1 MKGILHKEFGK
12 CVSRGFLLIVAA
24 CLSLT
29 ACTDDA
35 DSQSDREEG
44 DLLQL
49 IPFVRQTE
57 EMSTRADVVPDDY
70 VPFTNVY
77 PIAEG
82 EKPSFGIF
90 LAEPGTTAPDKMGMI
105 TYQGLDVENKD
116 VWRSYVEVKQK
127 SYYVYGYLPAE
138 AAEGGATLEPYN
150 GDFANGAV
158 MTIKDLPAAATYDVC
173 VITGIQDAT
182 SANAEIDLHLGKFAY
197 QGKPKGQNYIGVLLD
212 HLYSEID
219 FQFKVDERY
228 NRQRHI
234 RLKKMTLKS
243 VGRDKVTATV
253 RIVGNNT
260 DSDPIEHL
268 AWTANGG
275 TSDAVLFENEAGV
288 LVTTNAESFGQL
300 RGFAMP
306 AASNSLLLE
315 CIYDV
320 YDIEDNLV
328 RRNCKAEND
337 LSLRVAD
344 LKRGEM
350 SEVTLTVR
358 PTYLYVLSEPDMD
371 NPTVVMN

>member
-57 EMSTRADVVPDDY
+57 EMSTRADVVPDGY
-70 VPFTNVY
+70 WPFTSIY

-90 LAEPGTTAPDKMGMI
+90 LAEPGATAPDKMGMI

-127 SYYVYGYLPAE
+127 NYYVYGFLPAE

-219 FQFKVDERY
+219 FQFKVDEKY

-288 LVTTNAESFGQL
+288 LVKTDAEEFGEL

-306 AASNSLLLE
+306 AASNSLVLE

-320 YDIEDNLV
+320 YDIDDNLV
-328 RRNCKAEND
+328 RRNCKAENN
-337 LSLRVAD
+337 LSLKVAD
-344 LKRGEM
+344 LKRGEK

-358 PTYLYVLSEPDMD
+358 PTYLYVLSEPDLD
-371 NPTVVMN
+371 NPTIVAN

>member
-12 CVSRGFLLIVAA
+12 CVSRGFLLMMAA

-57 EMSTRADVVPDDY
+57 EMSTRADVVPDGY

-90 LAEPGTTAPDKMGMI
+90 LTEPGATAPDKMGMI
-105 TYQGLDVENKD
+105 TYQGLDVEDKD

-127 SYYVYGYLPAE
+127 SYYVYGFLPAE

-150 GDFANGAV
+150 GDFANGAI

-182 SANAEIDLHLGKFAY
+182 SADADIDLHLGQFAY

-358 PTYLYVLSEPDMD
+358 PTYLYVLSEPDLD
-371 NPTVVMN
+371 NPTIVAN

>member
-12 CVSRGFLLIVAA
+12 CVSRGFLLMMAA

-57 EMSTRADVVPDDY
+57 EMSTRADVVPDGY
-70 VPFTNVY
+70 VPFTSIY

-90 LAEPGTTAPDKMGMI
+90 LTEPGATAPAKIGMI
-105 TYQGLDVENKD
+105 TYQGLDVEDKD

-127 SYYVYGYLPAE
+127 SYYVYGFLPAE
-138 AAEGGATLEPYN
+138 AAAGGATLEPYN
-150 GDFANGAV
+150 GDFANGVV

-173 VITGIQDAT
+173 VITGIQDAS

-320 YDIEDNLV
+320 YDIEGNLV

-358 PTYLYVLSEPDMD
+358 PTYLYVLSEPDLD
-371 NPTVVMN
+371 NPTIVAN

>member
-90 LAEPGTTAPDKMGMI
+90 LAEPGATAPDKMGMI
-105 TYQGLDVENKD
+105 TYQGLDVEDKD

-127 SYYVYGYLPAE
+127 SYYVYGFLPAE
-138 AAEGGATLEPYN
+138 AAAGGATLEPYN

-173 VITGIQDAT
+173 VITGIQDAS

-219 FQFKVDERY
+219 FQFKVDEKY

-234 RLKKMTLKS
+234 RLKKMTMKS

-306 AASNSLLLE
+306 AASNSLVLE

-320 YDIEDNLV
+320 YDIDDNLV
-328 RRNCKAEND
+328 RRNCKAENN
-337 LSLRVAD
+337 LSLKVAD
-344 LKRGEM
+344 LKRGEK
-350 SEVTLTVR
+350 SVVTLTVR